1 VSDEYGAIP
10 DPGKAYPVVR
20 LLVRFGNALAI
31 AVGAVIAV
39 AGVWAAAAGFGWA
52 WALAGVL
59 VGAFGGLMMRSYV
72 EVVRLIADML
82 LPR

>member
-20 LLVRFGNALAI
+20 LLVRFGNVLAI
-31 AVGAVIAV
+31 AVGAAIAL
-39 AGVWAAAAGFGWA
+39 AGVWAAVAGFGWA